1 MYPMYWTIIKKNSQ
15 KSSLKLSV
23 KFEGTFQRN
32 IVILRIEIPVSHR
45 IREEELVAVL
55 KKVTDR

>member
-32 IVILRIEIPVSHR
+32 IVIFRIEIPVSHR

>member
-45 IREEELVAVL
+45 IREEELVAAL